1 MTNQA
6 AQTMPLPAP
15 MVSLSLEV
23 AELAL
28 EVLELVAHAHTKF
41 DVTMLCASDMSSVKL
56 AAKRLRASMEES
68 A

>member
-1 MTNQA
+1 MNNQA
-6 AQTMPLPAP
+6 AQTMPLPVTV
-15 MVSLSLEV
+15 VSLPVDV

-28 EVLELVAHAHTKF
+28 EVLELVAQAHTKF

>member
-6 AQTMPLPAP
+6 AQTMHLPATV
-15 MVSLSLEV
+15 VSLPV
-23 AELAL
+23 DIAELAL
-28 EVLELVAHAHTKF
+28 EVLELVAQAHTKF

>member
-6 AQTMPLPAP
+6 AQTMPEPATV
-15 MVSLSLEV
+15 VSLPLEV

-28 EVLELVAHAHTKF
+28 EVLELVAQAHTKF